1 MTNTTTH
8 KKGRVPDFKSIEDEA
23 EFWDTHSV
31 LDYLDEFGPPQFV
44 SKKNHPQG
52 ITVRFEP
59 ETLAELRAYAKE
71 QGIGPTTLMRM
82 WILERLR
89 DIRKHSAAKRHLRG

>member
-1 MTNTTTH
+1 MTETTAG
-8 KKGRVPDFKSIEDEA
+8 KKSRIPDFQSIEEEA

-44 SKKNHPQG
+44 SKKKHTQG

-59 ETLAELRAYAKE
+59 ETLAALRAYAQE

-82 WILERLR
+82 WIVERLKAM
-89 DIRKHSAAKRHLRG
+89 RKQHRAR

>member
-1 MTNTTTH
+1 MTDTATG
-8 KKGRVPDFKSIEDEA
+8 KKSQIPDFKSLADEA

-31 LDYLDEFGPPQFV
+31 LDYLDEFGSPQFV
-44 SKKNHPQG
+44 AKKTYTQG

-59 ETLAELRAYAKE
+59 DTLAQLRAYAKE

-82 WILERLR
+82 WVLERLKT
-89 DIRKHSAAKRHLRG
+89 IRQQHLGK

>member
-1 MTNTTTH
+1 MTETAAN
-8 KKGRVPDFKSIEDEA
+8 KKSRIPDFKSVQEEA
-23 EFWDTHSV
+23 DFWDTHSV

-44 SKKNHPQG
+44 SKKKQTQG

-59 ETLAELRAYAKE
+59 ETLAELRTYAEE

-82 WILERLR
+82 WVLERLKEA
-89 DIRKHSAAKRHLRG
+89 RKHHFAK

>member
-1 MTNTTTH
+1 MTDAIVN
-8 KKGRVPDFKSIEDEA
+8 KNNRVPAFKSTEEEA

-31 LDYLDEFGPPQFV
+31 LDYLDDFGPPQFV
-44 SKKNHPQG
+44 SKKNHTQG

-59 ETLAELRAYAKE
+59 ETLAHLRAYAKE

-82 WILERLR
+82 WVLERLKET
-89 DIRKHSAAKRHLRG
+89 RKHHLSK